1 MYDNQNKLAPP
12 HIQNLLTHV
21 SDIHSYNTR
30 TATINKF
37 YVMSSRLEN
46 LKNSFS
52 HFGVQLWN
60 ALPDSIKKSAQRNL
74 FKKQIHEVLINIFKQ
89 QNLYLTPSSILEI
102 IKNL

>member
-1 MYDNQNKLAPP
+1 MSQIYIPTTPERQLS
-12 HIQNLLTHV
+12 T
-21 SDIHSYNTR
+21 
-30 TATINKF
+30 KF
-37 YVMSSRLEN
+37 VMSSRLEN

-60 ALPDSIKKSAQRNL
+60 ALPDSIKKSAQRKL
-74 FKKQIHEVLINIFKQ
+74 FKKKIHEVLINIFKQ